1 MSPNDLTDSYLNA
14 SASRRGKRSVKIDA
28 KKVIANEDSEN
39 ELVSKSTS
47 KLQLPNP
54 EEQPSAYQIEANK
67 KVLLKSTP
75 GN

>member
-1 MSPNDLTDSYLNA
+1 MHDLTASYINT
-14 SASRRGKRSVKIDA
+14 SASRKTKRPVKIDA
-28 KKVIANEDSEN
+28 KKVIVEEEPEN

-54 EEQPSAYQIEANK
+54 EEQPSAYQIEVNK

-75 GN
+75 SN